1 MYPGVRRFFF
11 PGERGAGRTVPAA
24 KPPERCGGRSPPRR
38 RARRGTPCAPPFV
51 YGASIVSGGL
61 HAAPGSKRADCRAAR
76 IPHNA
81 VQINK
86 ISFTDIPLKRGN
98 MHKMSF
104 NRGLF
109 GTGGSSYPYSVQNGI
124 SERKNVHIFLHLP
137 VFRFYLAVY
146 ANHRL
151 FRCWS
156 TALLCRSFVYVQK
169 K

>member
-24 KPPERCGGRSPPRR
+24 KPPERCGGQPPPQ
-38 RARRGTPCAPPFV
+38 ACPTGTPCAPPFV

-61 HAAPGSKRADCRAAR
+61 HAAPGSKRADYRAAR

-86 ISFTDIPLKRGN
+86 ISLTDIPFKHGN

-124 SERKNVHIFLHLP
+124 NERKNVHIFLHLP

-151 FRCWS
+151 FRCRS
-156 TALLCRSFVYVQK
+156 TALLCRSFVYIQK